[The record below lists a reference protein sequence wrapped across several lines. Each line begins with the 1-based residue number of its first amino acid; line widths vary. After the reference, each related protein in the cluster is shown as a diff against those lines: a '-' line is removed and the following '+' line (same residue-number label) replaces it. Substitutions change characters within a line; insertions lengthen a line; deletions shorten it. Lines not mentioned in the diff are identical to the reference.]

1 MVSYQKW
8 TEIVFRVA
16 PDDADAPEVIS
27 WAAARWRDRKDDL
40 KGATVREAESWAS
53 SRL

>member
-16 PDDADAPEVIS
+16 SDTADAPEVIS
-27 WAAARWRDRKDDL
+27 WAAARWRERKADL
-40 KGATVREAESWAS
+40 EDATVSEAEQWA
-53 SRL
+53 RQQL

>member
-16 PDDADAPEVIS
+16 PDHADAPDVIS
-27 WAAARWRDRKDDL
+27 WAAARWRERKDDL
-40 KGATVREAESWAS
+40 QNATVREAEQWAR

>member
-16 PDDADAPEVIS
+16 PDDAAAPDVIS
-27 WAAARWRDRKDDL
+27 WAAARWRDRKADL
-40 KGATVREAESWAS
+40 EAATVREAEQWA
-53 SRL
+53 RKQL